1 MLVLT
6 ILEKIKETRLKFSK
20 MINYQE
26 GRVKITN
33 KQLNNLKS
41 AAKSKTGTK
50 LRLNKKSFEDEELQH
65 ELFLTTRQTNKI
77 INAFASNMSID
88 IKLSKAQISKI
99 IQSGESF
106 VSWLA
111 NLGRKALTNVA
122 IPVARDNLHGLVTN
136 LTLSTINKF
145 DRKISRKA
153 AVKI

>member
-41 AAKSKTGTK
+41 AAKSKAGTK

-136 LTLSTINKF
+136 LTLSTINKS